1 MFFAFLAP
9 PKEQYF
15 GARQTRAHSPLA
27 NLFSMGKRHGR
38 YLWLC
43 LTRVVQALV
52 IVAGSLV
59 SAGECAAAGGGCPAT
74 FSDTAI
80 ARRTPAPLRAPMRA
94 GAPLRL
100 RGGGAPGKVL
110 EDEELTDEN
119 IRKYLNDSH
128 YEYETGVGGPGFRA
142 KLPGMSCR
150 VFSVLRT
157 AVR

>member
-1 MFFAFLAP
+1 MFFCI
-9 PKEQYF
+9 F
-15 GARQTRAHSPLA
+15 GATKLTIFWRQADPRTFAIGES
-27 NLFSMGKRHGR
+27 FSMEEKHGR
-38 YLWLC
+38 YLLLC
-43 LTRVVQALV
+43 LTRAVQALV

-59 SAGECAAAGGGCPAT
+59 SAGECAAAGGGCSST

-80 ARRTPAPLRAPMRA
+80 PRRTSAPLSEPWRA

-150 VFSVLRT
+150 VFFVLRT